1 MAILAF
7 VLIAHEP
14 AGIVGKSVDMLL
26 QADSECS
33 VTVHHD
39 RNAPPAEFAELKR
52 RYGSNER
59 VLLVED
65 RTRCGWGQFGLVDG
79 TIRALR
85 VLAASGKA
93 YSHAYLMSCSC
104 WPIRPLVEL
113 RQFLDH
119 NVGTDFIES
128 HDERWMTGGL
138 REERYT
144 LRHPFSFTRQRR
156 LFEASVGIQRKLGI
170 KRKIPAGLEPR
181 YGSQWWCLR
190 HETVAKVLSWVEEN
204 PAAYRFYRD
213 VWIPDETFFQT
224 IVHALG
230 GVLAP
235 GGYIPTLYTFNAHGK
250 PIVFYD
256 DHLAWLQQQPYF
268 FARKVAQSAEHCR
281 TVLSARACLPHPTA
295 ETTVAVP
302 EAGTRTP
309 PGAGTRPRYGRIFDP
324 GSGIRNW
331 PKNLETMDQL
341 SAVLYGPPPLT
352 RLAAELLRSAGDLT
366 VLGRLFHPDRI
377 EFQPGQPDFQGLQS
391 DEVRLR
397 DYDRALYLSRT
408 LSRCAHFPV
417 FELCPG
423 DDPVLEKLV
432 FENEKAFIPILLV
445 PGGRLPAWRFL
456 FWYLAL
462 PEQQRV
468 AIDAVRDRSDRLQR
482 IEEVA
487 AKQFGQKYVA
497 AMERKLFGAAV
508 GEVGM
513 VFSGAGA
520 AADPAWRASL
530 EFLHGAR
537 TEPLLK
543 PFDRLAEIFAE
554 QDWRQLAPAL
564 AEQAGEGTA
573 RHG

>member
-14 AGIVGKSVDMLL
+14 AGIVGKSIDMLL
-26 QADSECS
+26 QADEECS

-65 RTRCGWGQFGLVDG
+65 RVRCGWGQFGLVDG

-85 VLAASGKA
+85 LLSASGKA
-93 YSHAYLMSCSC
+93 YSHAYLISCSC

-113 RQFLDH
+113 KQFLDR
-119 NVGTDFIES
+119 NDGLDFIES
-128 HDERWMTGGL
+128 HDEGWMTGGL

-144 LRHPFSFTRQRR
+144 LRHPFSFARQRR
-156 LFEASVGIQRKLGI
+156 LFEASVHLQRKLGF

-190 HETVAKVLSWVEEN
+190 QETIAKVLGWVEEN

-224 IVHALG
+224 VVQAVG
-230 GVLAP
+230 GVPAP

-256 DHLAWLQQQPYF
+256 DHLAWLQQQPHF

-281 TVLSARACLPHPTA
+281 TVLSARACQPHPTDDA
-295 ETTVAVP
+295 IVAVP
-302 EAGTRTP
+302 GAGTRTP
-309 PGAGTRPRYGRIFDP
+309 PGARTRPRYGRIFEP

-331 PKNLETMDQL
+331 PTNLETMEQL
-341 SAVLYGPPPLT
+341 SAVLYGPPQLT
-352 RLAAELLRSAGDLT
+352 RLAAEILRSASDLT

-377 EFQPGQPDFQGLQS
+377 EFQPGQSDLQGLQS

-408 LSRCAHFPV
+408 LSRSTHLPV

-432 FENEKAFIPILLV
+432 FENEKTFIAIPLLS
-445 PGGRLPAWRFL
+445 GGRLPVWRLL

-462 PEQQRV
+462 PEQQRI
-468 AIDAVRDRSDRLQR
+468 AIDAVEVRLDRLQH

-487 AKQFGQKYVA
+487 AKQFGPKYMA
-497 AMERKLFGAAV
+497 AMERKLFGTAA
-508 GEVGM
+508 GEAGM
-513 VFSGAGA
+513 VFSGAGTSV
-520 AADPAWRASL
+520 DPAWKASL
-530 EFLHGAR
+530 RFLHGAR
-537 TEPLLK
+537 IEPLLLS
-543 PFDRLAEIFAE
+543 FDRIAQNFAE
-554 QDWRQLAPAL
+554 QDWRLLAPAL

>member
-14 AGIVGKSVDMLL
+14 AGIVGKSIDMLL
-26 QADSECS
+26 QADSESS

-39 RNAPPAEFAELKR
+39 RNASPAEFAELKR
-52 RYGSNER
+52 LYGSNER

-65 RTRCGWGQFGLVDG
+65 RTRCGWGQFGLVDA

-85 VLAASGKA
+85 LLAASGKA
-93 YSHAYLMSCSC
+93 YSHAYLVSCSC

-113 RQFLDH
+113 RQFLDR
-119 NVGTDFIES
+119 NDGIDFIES
-128 HDERWMTGGL
+128 HDESWMTGGL

-144 LRHPFSFTRQRR
+144 LRHPFSFARQRR
-156 LFEASVGIQRKLGI
+156 LFEINVGLQRKLGI
-170 KRKIPAGLEPR
+170 KRKVPAGLEPR

-190 HETVAKVLSWVEEN
+190 QETIARTLNWVDEN
-204 PAAYRFYRD
+204 PAAYQFYRD

-230 GVLAP
+230 GTPAP

-256 DHLAWLQQQPYF
+256 DHLAWLQQQPHF

-281 TVLSARACLPHPTA
+281 AVLSARACLPHPTDEA
-295 ETTVAVP
+295 IVAMP
-302 EAGTRTP
+302 EPGTRIP
-309 PGAGTRPRYGRIFDP
+309 PGARTRPRYGRIFEP

-331 PKNLETMDQL
+331 PNNLETMDQL
-341 SAVLYGPPPLT
+341 SAVLYGPPQLT
-352 RLAAELLRSAGDLT
+352 RPAGELLRSAGNLT
-366 VLGRLFHPDRI
+366 VLGRLFRPDWI
-377 EFQPGQPDFQGLQS
+377 EFQPGQSGFHGLQS

-408 LSRCAHFPV
+408 LSRCAHLPV

-432 FENEKAFIPILLV
+432 FENEKTFIVVPLL
-445 PGGRLPAWRFL
+445 PGGRLPAWRML

-462 PEQQRV
+462 PEQQRI
-468 AIDAVRDRSDRLQR
+468 AIDAAENRLDRFVR

-487 AKQFGQKYVA
+487 AKQFGQKYLA
-497 AMERKLFGAAV
+497 AMDRKLFGAAA
-508 GEVGM
+508 GGAGM
-513 VFSGAGA
+513 VFSGTGTS
-520 AADPAWRASL
+520 ADPAWKASL
-530 EFLHGAR
+530 GFRHGR
-537 TEPLLK
+537 RIEPLLRS
-543 PFDRLAEIFAE
+543 FDRVAENFAE
-554 QDWRQLAPAL
+554 QDWRLLAPVL
-564 AEQAGEGTA
+564 AEQAGEGTT

>member
-14 AGIVGKSVDMLL
+14 AGIVGKSIDMLL
-26 QADSECS
+26 RADKECS

-52 RYGSNER
+52 RYGANER

-79 TIRALR
+79 AIRALR
-85 VLAASGKA
+85 LLAASGKA
-93 YSHAYLMSCSC
+93 YSHAYLVSCSC

-119 NVGTDFIES
+119 NGGIDFIES
-128 HDERWMTGGL
+128 HDECWMTGGL

-144 LRHPFSFTRQRR
+144 LRHPFSFARQRR
-156 LFEASVGIQRKLGI
+156 LFEASVHLQRKLGI

-190 HETVAKVLSWVEEN
+190 QETIDKVLAWVDAN
-204 PAAYRFYRD
+204 PTAYRFYRD

-224 IVHALG
+224 IVHALEG
-230 GVLAP
+230 APAP

-256 DHLAWLQQQPYF
+256 DHLEWLQQQPYF
-268 FARKVAQSAEHCR
+268 FARKVAQSADDCR
-281 TVLSARACLPHPTA
+281 AVLAARACLPQSTDKA
-295 ETTVAVP
+295 IVAVP
-302 EAGTRTP
+302 A
-309 PGAGTRPRYGRIFDP
+309 PGARTSPGARTRPRYGRIFEP

-341 SAVLYGPPPLT
+341 SVVLYGPPQLT
-352 RLAAELLRSAGDLT
+352 RLGGELLRNAGDLT
-366 VLGRLFHPDRI
+366 VLGRLFRADQI
-377 EFQPGQPDFQGLQS
+377 EFQPGQSGFHGLQS
-391 DEVRLR
+391 DEIRLR

-408 LSRCAHFPV
+408 LSRCAHLPV

-432 FENEKAFIPILLV
+432 FENEKTFIAIPLL

-462 PEQQRV
+462 PEQQRL
-468 AIDAVRDRSDRLQR
+468 AIDAVENRVDRLQH
-482 IEEVA
+482 IEEAA
-487 AKQFGQKYVA
+487 AKQFSQKHVT
-497 AMERKLFGAAV
+497 AMERKVFGTTA

-520 AADPAWRASL
+520 VADPAWKASL
-530 EFLHGAR
+530 GFLHGVR
-537 TEPLLK
+537 IEPLLRSL
-543 PFDRLAEIFAE
+543 DRVAPSFAE

-564 AEQAGEGTA
+564 AEQAGEGAT